1 MTFYAPFCLPFI
13 IGAAVMFVLVLLGL
27 KHLAKIK

>member
-13 IGAAVMFVLVLLGL
+13 IGAAVMFAVLAWKWGIVQ
-27 KHLAKIK
+27 I